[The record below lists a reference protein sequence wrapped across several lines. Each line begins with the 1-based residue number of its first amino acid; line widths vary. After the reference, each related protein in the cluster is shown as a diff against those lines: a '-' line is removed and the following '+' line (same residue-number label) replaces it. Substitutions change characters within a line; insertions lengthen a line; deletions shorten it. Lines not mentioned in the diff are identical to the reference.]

1 MANASTDLDNAEA
14 QCQLNNNNTRLAGS
28 SGHWET
34 EVTSSK
40 LFECSR
46 IKALAEE
53 RDAVQKKTFTKW
65 VNSHLARVSCRI
77 ADLYNDLR
85 DGYMLTRLLEVL
97 SGEMLP
103 RPTRGRMRI
112 HCLENVDKALQFL
125 KEQRVHLENV
135 GSHDIVDGNHRL
147 TLGLIWTI
155 ILRFQIQVIKIE
167 CDDNRETRSAKD
179 ALLLWC
185 QMKTAGYSEV
195 HIQNFTTCWRDGLA
209 FNALI
214 HRHRPDLIEF
224 HKLIRSNA
232 TYNLQQAFNIAE
244 QNLGLTKLL
253 DPEDVNTENPDE
265 KSIITYVVSYYHY
278 FSKMKALRVEGK
290 RVGKV
295 LDNAIEGQKMIDRY
309 EALASELL
317 EWIEKTIGIISNQK
331 FANSLTG
338 VQQQLQAFTTYC
350 TIEKPIK
357 FQEKGNLE
365 VLLFTIQSKLRAN
378 NQKPYVPHEGK
389 LISDINKAWE
399 RLEKAEH
406 ERGVAL
412 RQELIRQ
419 EKLELLAQRF
429 DHKTTMRQA
438 WLNENQRL
446 VSQDNFG
453 YDLPAVEAAM
463 KKHEAIEA
471 DISSYEERIGVV
483 VELAGE
489 METEGYYDI
498 RRISARKENILGQWS
513 LLKELVV
520 GRKARLEKNLAL
532 QKNFQDMVYMI
543 DWMEDMQVQLL
554 SKDFGKHL
562 LEVDDLLQKH
572 SLQEADIIV
581 QAERVQTLNTA
592 ALKFTTIEGYQPCD
606 PQVICNRVNH
616 VSTCLEELKQLAAKR
631 RSELE
636 ESQHLWA
643 FFQEVEESEAW
654 IREKSSILATQT
666 CGKDL
671 SSVLRLL
678 QKHKTLAGELLA
690 RRSLLQ
696 QTMKKGKQIL
706 MEKSFGTRDI
716 QERIMEV
723 KGEWKR
729 LEDQAAQRLGHL
741 QEALNF
747 FQFSTETDDLLA
759 WLQDAYRLVS
769 SEDFGHDEYSTQS
782 LLKKH
787 RGVREAVDKHRLH
800 VVTLRKHMVALPLHY
815 RELNEV
821 QSRMGEAEQLY
832 AEVAEVAVLRQQWLH
847 DALAVYLMFSEVNA
861 CEVWID
867 EKEQWLNKME
877 VPERLEDVEVIAHRF
892 ESLDQEMNS
901 LMGRILD
908 VNQIVQQLLDSGHP
922 SSTEVRGC
930 QDHLNSRWNRIVEM
944 VEQKKDHLDSVLRL
958 QNYLLECAEIKSQ
971 IQEKRKAIDTT
982 QYVGSDLGGVLAL
995 QRRLS
1000 TMEGALAVLEPK
1012 LLHLQQE
1019 AEELAISHPAKAME
1033 VLEPFEGISV
1043 EWEELKRTL
1052 QGCEDSLI
1060 VAGRLQQFIQDL
1072 DCFLTWLVQ
1081 TQTAA
1086 ASDELPNALEEA
1098 ERLINCHAALKEE
1111 IGRYEEDYER
1121 LQAVNE
1127 LLEAE
1132 EAPLPYAALQ
1142 QWLQKLD
1149 VGWNKLLEMWE
1160 SRREVLVQAH
1170 IFHLFLRDVKQ
1181 AEAFL
1186 NNQESALAHIELP
1199 TTVETVEAAIK
1210 KHKDF
1215 TTTMELNLHRIKAV
1229 IEAGESLIS
1238 QSNIYSDRIKERV
1251 DTLANRGN
1259 QNRELAQQ
1267 WLERLNGQW
1276 GLQRLLQDCHELGD
1290 WVAEKMLMAR
1300 DTSRDETQKLHK
1312 KWLKHQAFMA
1322 ELAQN
1327 KEWLEKIEREGQQL
1341 IQEKPELSPV
1351 VRRKLGEIREC
1362 WQDLESTT
1370 QAKARQLFEANRADL
1385 LVQSYTSLDHR
1396 LHQLE
1401 GQLCYVDQGQ
1411 DLTSVNKQLKKLQTM
1426 ECQMEE
1432 WYKEVGELQVAA
1444 ASIPQQGQV
1453 MDTVSERQA
1462 AVETRIVRLIEPL
1475 KERRRI
1481 LLASKEV
1488 HQVGRDLEDE
1498 ILWVQERLPAA
1509 TSQEHGS
1516 SLQAVQQLMKKNQ
1529 TLQRELQGHRARVED
1544 VLERA
1549 NVIASIRSP
1558 EADCVR
1564 AGLEQL
1570 SRLWGLL
1577 WAETERRQ
1585 LVLDAMYQAQ
1595 QYYFDTAEVEA
1606 WLSEQE
1612 LHMMNEEKGKDEP
1625 STLQLLK
1632 KHLALEQTIED
1643 YAETI
1648 GLLSQQCRQLLEMG
1662 HPDSEQIS
1670 KRQSQM
1676 DRLYVSLK
1684 DLVEERKSRLE
1695 QQYWLYQL
1703 NHEVDELEQ
1712 WIAERE
1718 VVASSPELGQ
1728 DFEHVTILQ
1737 EKFTEFASET
1747 GSLGQERVTAVN
1759 QMVDELI
1766 DYGHAEAATIAEW
1779 KDGVNEAWA
1788 DLLELMETRAQ
1799 MLAASHQLHKFFA
1812 DCREVLAQIDDKQR
1826 RLPEVRARQGGT
1838 ANTSTLQ
1845 RLMHSF
1851 EHDIQLLVTQVRQLQ
1866 ESAGQLRT
1874 IYAGQKAEAI
1884 AGREQEVMYCWKELL
1899 TSCEE
1904 CRVQITT
1911 ATDKLRFFGVVRDQ
1925 IMWMDSIISQIGTG
1939 DNPSIPPSDIMGS
1952 GLSGPFR
1959 DVSSVEVLMNYHQ
1972 SLKSEVE
1979 ARSKSVL
1986 QCVEMGK
1993 TLLAARNPAAEEIK
2007 EKLDTVVAKQYELSE
2022 KWDKHWE
2029 VLQHMLEVHQFAQEA
2044 VVAEA
2049 WLTAQ
2054 EPFINSKE
2062 LGASVDEVEQLIRRH
2077 EAFRKAAATW
2087 EERFSSLRR
2096 LTTVEKMKAEQS
2108 KLPPTPLLGRKVF
2121 LDPQETSPA
2130 RSQGSPLMRRIIYEQ
2145 AEPRAERPPQEPSPS
2160 YVARRLGSTVANYTP
2175 IMNGSSSYR
2184 SSLEAR
2190 TIPEM
2195 GGVVGGV
2202 VGVAASLGT
2211 AAMEARGVATNL
2223 GTTAAMEVR
2232 GVAAGLGTASSEAS
2246 GLAAG
2251 LVTPAVEAKG
2261 IAASLVTGAAAAVEV
2276 KASQYL
2282 RQPKI
2287 KHMDDM
2293 VTPMLVACRLEK
2305 AREKEVRERE
2315 QRERERDI
2323 VLMEPAPVMPV
2334 MAEVVLQE
2342 MGREGMGRERLN
2354 SEPSSRDH
2362 RAGSSRSEP
2371 QQRDRDRD
2379 SRDSRDSHREA
2390 RLERQHSSEALMIQA
2405 RRDELPQE
2413 VWRERAERKE
2423 RKLERQTS
2431 SEQEGHGHEGRRK
2444 DRHRTERQESSEHDT
2459 AKEQSDRRS
2468 TEKRSGGQT
2477 LFDIV
2482 EQLKEREAATAR
2494 GEVPK
2499 VPNGVPEK
2507 SSGRPDRPRARD
2519 RPKPRRRPRPKDPS
2533 AGEATTTRRSRS
2545 APEPGMAQS
2554 VSPSVP
2560 QPPSH
2565 TAHHEGFLFRKLD
2578 IETMRKSS
2586 NSRSWVNL
2594 YCVLNKGEI
2603 GFYKDAKNTTTPYN
2617 NEPMLNLG
2625 HCHCD
2630 VTLGYK
2636 KKKNVFT
2643 LKTKDGSEFLFHAK
2657 DESQDDLK
2665 AWTTNINKS
2674 IAEHEEIA
2682 KWGQTQPTTSSTDEG
2697 TRRDGSKADNKSER
2711 GEKSDRGERPERAER
2726 SERSDKGETKSDTKR
2741 SEKSSKKK

>member
-1 MANASTDLDNAEA
+1 MAKASTDLDNAEA
-14 QCQLNNNNTRLAGS
+14 QRQLNNNNRPVST
-28 SGHWET
+28 GHWET
-34 EVTSSK
+34 ETTSAK

-46 IKALAEE
+46 IKALADE

-147 TLGLIWTI
+147 TLGLMWTI

-167 CDDNRETRSAKD
+167 TEDNRETRSAKD

-185 QMKTAGYSEV
+185 QMKTAGYPEV
-195 HIQNFTTCWRDGLA
+195 NIHNFTGCWRDGLA

-224 HKLIRSNA
+224 HKLARSNA
-232 TYNLQQAFNIAE
+232 THNLQQAFNVAE

-265 KSIITYVVSYYHY
+265 KSIITYVVSFYHY
-278 FSKMKALRVEGK
+278 FSKMKALIVEGK
-290 RVGKV
+290 RIGKV
-295 LDNAIEGQKMIDRY
+295 LDNAIEAEQIIDRY
-309 EALASELL
+309 EELASELL
-317 EWIEKTIGIISNQK
+317 EWIEKTISVISNQK

-378 NQKPYVPHEGK
+378 NQKLYVPHEGK

-412 RQELIRQ
+412 RTELIRQ

-471 DISSYEERIGVV
+471 DISSYEDRIGVV
-483 VELAGE
+483 VELASE
-489 METEGYYDI
+489 MEAESYYDI
-498 RRISARKENILGQWS
+498 RRISARKENILGQWK
-513 LLKELVV
+513 LLKELVI
-520 GRKARLEKNLAL
+520 GRKVRLEKNLAL
-532 QKNFQDMVYMI
+532 QKTFQEMVYMI
-543 DWMEDMQVQLL
+543 DWMEEMQIQLL

-572 SLQEADIIV
+572 SLQETDISV

-592 ALKFTTIEGYQPCD
+592 ALKFTAIEGYQPCD

-616 VSTCLEELKQLAAKR
+616 VSTCLEELNQLAAKR
-631 RSELE
+631 RAELE
-636 ESQHLWA
+636 ESRQLWA
-643 FFQEVEESEAW
+643 FYEELEESEAW
-654 IREKSSILATQT
+654 IREKTSILSTQT

-678 QKHKTLAGELLA
+678 QNHKSLTVELLS

-706 MEKSFGTRDI
+706 TEKSFGTGGI
-716 QERIMEV
+716 QERVMEA
-723 KGEWKR
+723 KAEWKR
-729 LEDQAAQRLGHL
+729 LEDHAAQRLGHL
-741 QEALNF
+741 QEALDF
-747 FQFSTETDDLLA
+747 FQFTAESDDLLF
-759 WLQDAYRLVS
+759 WLQDIYRLVS
-769 SEDFGHDEYSTQS
+769 SEDFGHDEYSTRS

-787 RGVREAVDKHRLH
+787 RCVRESLDKHR
-800 VVTLRKHMVALPLHY
+800 VNAVALRKHAVGLSPQY
-815 RELNEV
+815 RQLDEV
-821 QSRMGEAEQLY
+821 QARMGEVEQLY

-847 DALAVYLMFSEVNA
+847 DALAVYHMFSEVNA

-877 VPERLEDVEVIAHRF
+877 VPERLEDVEVVAHRF

-908 VNQIVQQLLDSGHP
+908 VNQIVQQLLDNGHP

-930 QDHLNSRWNRIVEM
+930 QDHLNSRWNRIVEL
-944 VEQKKDHLDSVLRL
+944 VEHKKDHLDSVLRI
-958 QNYLLECAEIKSQ
+958 QNYLLESAEIKSQ
-971 IQEKRKAIDTT
+971 IQDKRKAIDAT
-982 QYVGSDLGGVLAL
+982 QYVGSDLGSVLAL

-1000 TMEGALAVLEPK
+1000 TMEGALSVLEPK
-1012 LLHLQQE
+1012 LLLLQQE
-1019 AEELAISHPAKAME
+1019 AEELAIAHPDKAVE
-1033 VLEPFEGISV
+1033 VLVPFEGISL

-1052 QGCEDSLI
+1052 QGCEDSLT

-1072 DCFLTWLVQ
+1072 DSFLTWLVQ

-1086 ASDELPNALEEA
+1086 AADELPNTLEEA

-1170 IFHLFLRDVKQ
+1170 IFHLFMRDVKQ

-1186 NNQESALAHIELP
+1186 NNQESALAHVELP

-1238 QSNIYSDRIKERV
+1238 QSNIYSERIKERV
-1251 DTLANRGN
+1251 EALANRGN
-1259 QNRELAQQ
+1259 QNRELAQE
-1267 WLERLNGQW
+1267 WLSKLNGQW
-1276 GLQRLLQDCHELGD
+1276 ELQSFLQDCHELGD

-1327 KEWLEKIEREGQQL
+1327 KEWLDKIEKEGQQL
-1341 IQEKPELSPV
+1341 IEEKPELREV
-1351 VRRKLGEIREC
+1351 VVQKLGEIREC

-1385 LVQSYTSLDHR
+1385 LVQSYSSLDHR
-1396 LHQLE
+1396 LGQLE
-1401 GQLCYVDQGQ
+1401 NQLSYEDYGQ
-1411 DLTSVNKQLKKLQTM
+1411 DLTTVNKHLKKLQTM
-1426 ECQMEE
+1426 ESQMEE
-1432 WYKEVGELQVAA
+1432 WYQEVGELQQEA
-1444 ASIPQQGQV
+1444 ASLPPQGQRMEHV
-1453 MDTVSERQA
+1453 GERQA
-1462 AVETRIVRLIEPL
+1462 VVESRIVRLIEPL

-1498 ILWVQERLPAA
+1498 ILWVQERLPLA
-1509 TSQEHGS
+1509 TSHEHGT
-1516 SLQAVQQLMKKNQ
+1516 SLQEVQQLMKKNQ
-1529 TLQRELQGHRARVED
+1529 TLQRELQGHRARMED

-1549 NVIASIRSP
+1549 SLIASIRSP
-1558 EADCVR
+1558 EAECVR
-1564 AGLEQL
+1564 DGLEQL
-1570 SRLWGLL
+1570 AGLWEAL
-1577 WAETERRQ
+1577 WLETEHRQ
-1585 LVLDAMYQAQ
+1585 LALDAMYQAQ
-1595 QYYFDTAEVEA
+1595 QYYFDVSEVEA

-1632 KHLALEQTIED
+1632 KHLVLEQSIED

-1648 GLLSQQCRQLLEMG
+1648 GLLSQQCRQLLELG
-1662 HPDSEQIS
+1662 HPDSDQIS
-1670 KRQSQM
+1670 KRQSQI

-1684 DLVEERKSRLE
+1684 DLLEERKSRLE

-1703 NHEVDELEQ
+1703 SREVDELEQ

-1747 GSLGQERVTAVN
+1747 GSMGQERVTAIN

-1766 DYGHAEAATIAEW
+1766 DYGHGDAATIAEW

-1788 DLLELMETRAQ
+1788 DLLELMETRGQ
-1799 MLAASHQLHKFFA
+1799 LLAASHQLHKFFS
-1812 DCREVLAQIDDKQR
+1812 DCREVLGQIDDKQR
-1826 RLPEVRARQGGT
+1826 RLPEVRAQQGDT

-1845 RLMHSF
+1845 RLMHTF
-1851 EHDIQLLVTQVRQLQ
+1851 EHDIQLLVNQVRQLQ
-1866 ESAGQLRT
+1866 ESSAQLRT
-1874 IYAGQKAEAI
+1874 VYAGEKAEAI
-1884 AGREQEVMYCWKELL
+1884 ARREHEVMHAWKELL
-1899 TSCEE
+1899 VSCEE

-1911 ATDKLRFFGVVRDQ
+1911 ATDKLRFFSMVRDQ
-1925 IMWMDSIISQIGTG
+1925 LTWMESIISQIGTAEK
-1939 DNPSIPPSDIMGS
+1939 P
-1952 GLSGPFR
+1952 R

-1979 ARSKSVL
+1979 ARNKSVM
-1986 QCVEMGK
+1986 QCIEMGK
-1993 TLLAARNPAAEEIK
+1993 TLLAARNPASEEIND
-2007 EKLDTVVAKQYELSE
+2007 KLERVLLKQRELSE
-2022 KWDKHWE
+2022 KWDRHWE
-2029 VLQHMLEVHQFAQEA
+2029 FLQQMLEVHQFAQEA

-2049 WLTAQ
+2049 WMTAQ
-2054 EPFINSKE
+2054 EPLISSSE
-2062 LGASVDEVEQLIRRH
+2062 LGSSVDEVEQLIRRH

-2096 LTTVEKMKAEQS
+2096 LTTVEKIKAEQS

-2121 LDPQETSPA
+2121 LEPQEVSPA
-2130 RSQGSPLMRRIIYEQ
+2130 RSATSARLRHTIYEQ
-2145 AEPRAERPPQEPSPS
+2145 QAVEARSERPQPSPS
-2160 YVARRLGSTVANYTP
+2160 SVARRLGSTVANYTP
-2175 IMNGSSSYR
+2175 VLNGSAYTR
-2184 SSLEAR
+2184 SIEAR
-2190 TIPEM
+2190 TS
-2195 GGVVGGV
+2195 GLV
-2202 VGVAASLGT
+2202 
-2211 AAMEARGVATNL
+2211 
-2223 GTTAAMEVR
+2223 
-2232 GVAAGLGTASSEAS
+2232 GVAAGLGM
-2246 GLAAG
+2246 
-2251 LVTPAVEAKG
+2251 TPAPV
-2261 IAASLVTGAAAAVEV
+2261 AASLPVTLVTAPAEAAAEPEV
-2276 KASQYL
+2276 KFAGL
-2282 RQPKI
+2282 RPEQRSERILRKLAAQKPQDSI
-2287 KHMDDM
+2287 EHFSELIR
-2293 VTPMLVACRLEK
+2293 PMLD
-2305 AREKEVRERE
+2305 RER
-2315 QRERERDI
+2315 QRQDREHDSHERPCGE
-2323 VLMEPAPVMPV
+2323 VGV
-2334 MAEVVLQE
+2334 MAEVVLQDPPL
-2342 MGREGMGRERLN
+2342 GRERLN
-2354 SEPSSRDH
+2354 SEARSGELRIS
-2362 RAGSSRSEP
+2362 AGGGGGGSGGSSRSELQAELHQP
-2371 QQRDRDRD
+2371 P
-2379 SRDSRDSHREA
+2379 HHHGHH
-2390 RLERQHSSEALMIQA
+2390 RLERQLSNEQLVQA

-2413 VWRERAERKE
+2413 LWRERAERE
-2423 RKLERQTS
+2423 RRLERQTS
-2431 SEQEGHGHEGRRK
+2431 SEQEGGLGGDLYR
-2444 DRHRTERQESSEHDT
+2444 
-2459 AKEQSDRRS
+2459 
-2468 TEKRSGGQT
+2468 EKRST
-2477 LFDIV
+2477 LADIV
-2482 EQLKEREAATAR
+2482 EQLQEREAAAAR
-2494 GEVPK
+2494 GEAPLL
-2499 VPNGVPEK
+2499 PNGVPEK
-2507 SSGRPDRPRARD
+2507 AARPERPRARD
-2519 RPKPRRRPRPKDPS
+2519 RPKPRRRPRPKEPS
-2533 AGEATTTRRSRS
+2533 GGEPRRSRS
-2545 APEPGMAQS
+2545 APAQS
-2554 VSPSVP
+2554 SPPVP
-2560 QPPSH
+2560 QTPSH
-2565 TAHHEGFLFRKLD
+2565 TAQYEGFLFRKLD
-2578 IETMRKSS
+2578 IESQKKAA
-2586 NSRSWVNL
+2586 NRSWANL
-2594 YCVLNKGEI
+2594 YCVLSKGEI
-2603 GFYKDAKNTTTPYN
+2603 GFYKDAKNTATPYN
-2617 NEPMLNLG
+2617 NEPLLSLSG
-2625 HCHCD
+2625 CTCD
-2630 VTLGYK
+2630 VTNGYK

-2643 LKTKDGSEFLFHAK
+2643 LKTKDGSEFLFHAR
-2657 DESQDDLK
+2657 DEDDLK
-2665 AWTTNINKS
+2665 GWVSSITQSIN
-2674 IAEHEEIA
+2674 EYDEIA
-2682 KWGQTQPTTSSTDEG
+2682 NWGKPQPTTSSTDEG
-2697 TRRDGSKADNKSER
+2697 TRRDARKSEAEKSER
-2711 GEKSDRGERPERAER
+2711 GGEKSDRGDRV
-2726 SERSDKGETKSDTKR
+2726 SERSDKGEKPEKR
-2741 SEKSSKKK
+2741 TGKKK

>member
-1 MANASTDLDNAEA
+1 GAMANASTDLDNAEA
-14 QCQLNNNNTRLAGS
+14 QRQLNNNNTRLAGT

-77 ADLYNDLR
+77 ADLYSDLR

-112 HCLENVDKALQFL
+112 HCLENVYKALQFL

-185 QMKTAGYSEV
+185 QMKTPKLNVNLCE
-195 HIQNFTTCWRDGLA
+195 HCFTTNFTTCWRDGLA

-232 TYNLQQAFNIAE
+232 THNLQQAFNIAE

-295 LDNAIEGQKMIDRY
+295 LDNAIEGQMMIDRY

-532 QKNFQDMVYMI
+532 QKTFQDMVYMI

-572 SLQEADIIV
+572 SLQEADITA
-581 QAERVQTLNTA
+581 QADRVQTLNSA

-654 IREKSSILATQT
+654 IREKSSILVTQT

-690 RRSLLQ
+690 HRSLLQ

-706 MEKSFGTRDI
+706 MEKSFGTGGI

-787 RGVREAVDKHRLH
+787 RGVCEAVDKHRMH
-800 VVTLRKHMVALPLHY
+800 VVSLRKHMVALPLHY
-815 RELNEV
+815 RELDEV

-832 AEVAEVAVLRQQWLH
+832 TEVAEVAVLRQQWLH

-944 VEQKKDHLDSVLRL
+944 VEKKKDNLDSVLRL
-958 QNYLLECAEIKSQ
+958 QNYLLECTEIKSQ
-971 IQEKRKAIDTT
+971 IQEKRKAIDAT

-1000 TMEGALAVLEPK
+1000 AMEGALAVLEPK

-1033 VLEPFEGISV
+1033 VLEHFEGISV

-1052 QGCEDSLI
+1052 QGCEDSLM

-1072 DCFLTWLVQ
+1072 DSFLTWLVQ

-1098 ERLINCHAALKEE
+1098 ERLINRHAALKEE

-1186 NNQESALAHIELP
+1186 NNQESALAHVELP
-1199 TTVETVEAAIK
+1199 ATVETVEAAIK

-1238 QSNIYSDRIKERV
+1238 QSNIYSNRIKERV

-1370 QAKARQLFEANRADL
+1370 QAKAHQLFEANRADL

-1396 LHQLE
+1396 LNQLE

-1453 MDTVSERQA
+1453 MDTVGERQA

-1570 SRLWGLL
+1570 SGLWGLL

-1632 KHLALEQTIED
+1632 KHLVLEQTIED

-1648 GLLSQQCRQLLEMG
+1648 GLLSQ
-1662 HPDSEQIS
+1662 HEQIS
-1670 KRQSQM
+1670 KCQSQM

-1799 MLAASHQLHKFFA
+1799 MLAASHQLHKFFT
-1812 DCREVLAQIDDKQR
+1812 DCREILAQIDDKQR

-1884 AGREQEVMYCWKELL
+1884 AGREQEVMHCWKELL

-1939 DNPSIPPSDIMGS
+1939 DNP
-1952 GLSGPFR
+1952 R

-1986 QCVEMGK
+1986 QCIEMGK

-2007 EKLDTVVAKQYELSE
+2007 EKLDKVVAKQYELSE

-2096 LTTVEKMKAEQS
+2096 LTTVRKREGGEREGAEREGERYCVNGASAGDAGDGRGGAPGDGEGGDGQGEAEQRAQQQR
-2108 KLPPTPLLGRKVF
+2108 PPG
-2121 LDPQETSPA
+2121 
-2130 RSQGSPLMRRIIYEQ
+2130 GEQ
-2145 AEPRAERPPQEPSPS
+2145 PVGAPAERQGQ
-2160 YVARRLGSTVANYTP
+2160 RHLW
-2175 IMNGSSSYR
+2175 
-2184 SSLEAR
+2184 
-2190 TIPEM
+2190 
-2195 GGVVGGV
+2195 
-2202 VGVAASLGT
+2202 
-2211 AAMEARGVATNL
+2211 
-2223 GTTAAMEVR
+2223 
-2232 GVAAGLGTASSEAS
+2232 
-2246 GLAAG
+2246 
-2251 LVTPAVEAKG
+2251 LVFA
-2261 IAASLVTGAAAAVEV
+2261 
-2276 KASQYL
+2276 
-2282 RQPKI
+2282 
-2287 KHMDDM
+2287 
-2293 VTPMLVACRLEK
+2293 
-2305 AREKEVRERE
+2305 
-2315 QRERERDI
+2315 
-2323 VLMEPAPVMPV
+2323 
-2334 MAEVVLQE
+2334 
-2342 MGREGMGRERLN
+2342 
-2354 SEPSSRDH
+2354 
-2362 RAGSSRSEP
+2362 
-2371 QQRDRDRD
+2371 
-2379 SRDSRDSHREA
+2379 
-2390 RLERQHSSEALMIQA
+2390 
-2405 RRDELPQE
+2405 
-2413 VWRERAERKE
+2413 ERAP
-2423 RKLERQTS
+2423 
-2431 SEQEGHGHEGRRK
+2431 
-2444 DRHRTERQESSEHDT
+2444 
-2459 AKEQSDRRS
+2459 
-2468 TEKRSGGQT
+2468 
-2477 LFDIV
+2477 F
-2482 EQLKEREAATAR
+2482 
-2494 GEVPK
+2494 
-2499 VPNGVPEK
+2499 
-2507 SSGRPDRPRARD
+2507 
-2519 RPKPRRRPRPKDPS
+2519 
-2533 AGEATTTRRSRS
+2533 
-2545 APEPGMAQS
+2545 
-2554 VSPSVP
+2554 SP
-2560 QPPSH
+2560 H
-2565 TAHHEGFLFRKLD
+2565 Y
-2578 IETMRKSS
+2578 
-2586 NSRSWVNL
+2586 SRSWVNL

-2657 DESQDDLK
+2657 DE

-2682 KWGQTQPTTSSTDEG
+2682 KWGQPQPTTSSTDEG

>member
-1 MANASTDLDNAEA
+1 GAMANASTDLDNAEA
-14 QCQLNNNNTRLAGS
+14 QRQLNNNNTRPTSS

-167 CDDNRETRSAKD
+167 CEDNRETRSAKD

-195 HIQNFTTCWRDGLA
+195 NIQNFTTCWRDGLA

-232 TYNLQQAFNIAE
+232 THNLQQAFNVAE

-309 EALASELL
+309 EALATELL

-453 YDLPAVEAAM
+453 YDLPAVEAAK
-463 KKHEAIEA
+463 KKHDAIEA

-489 METEGYYDI
+489 MEAEGYYDI

-532 QKNFQDMVYMI
+532 QKTFQDMVYMI

-572 SLQEADIIV
+572 SLQEADIAV
-581 QAERVQTLNTA
+581 QADRVQTLNTA
-592 ALKFTTIEGYQPCD
+592 ALKFTTIDGYQPCD

-631 RSELE
+631 RTELE

-643 FFQEVEESEAW
+643 FFQELEESEAW
-654 IREKSSILATQT
+654 IREKSSILASQT

-690 RRSLLQ
+690 HRSLLQ

-706 MEKSFGTRDI
+706 TEKSFGTGGI

-723 KGEWKR
+723 KAEWKR

-815 RELNEV
+815 RELEEV
-821 QSRMGEAEQLY
+821 QTRMGEAEQLY

-847 DALAVYLMFSEVNA
+847 DALAVYRMFSEVNA

-867 EKEQWLNKME
+867 EKEQWLDKME
-877 VPERLEDVEVIAHRF
+877 VPERLEDVEVVAHRC
-892 ESLDQEMNS
+892 SLDQEMNS

-944 VEQKKDHLDSVLRL
+944 VEQKKHHLDSVLRL

-971 IQEKRKAIDTT
+971 IQDKRKAIDAT

-995 QRRLS
+995 QRRLT

-1019 AEELAISHPAKAME
+1019 AEDLAVAHPARAVE
-1033 VLEPFEGISV
+1033 ILVPFEGISV

-1052 QGCEDSLI
+1052 QGCEDSLM

-1072 DCFLTWLVQ
+1072 DSFLTWLVQ

-1098 ERLINCHAALKEE
+1098 ERLINRHAALKEE

-1186 NNQESALAHIELP
+1186 NNQESALAHVELP

-1238 QSNIYSDRIKERV
+1238 QSNIYSDRIKER
-1251 DTLANRGN
+1251 N

-1267 WLERLNGQW
+1267 WLEKLNGQW
-1276 GLQRLLQDCHELGD
+1276 GLQRLLQDY

-1370 QAKARQLFEANRADL
+1370 QAKARQLFEANRADQ

-1401 GQLCYVDQGQ
+1401 GQLGYVDQGQ
-1411 DLTSVNKQLKKLQTM
+1411 DLTTVNKQLKKLQTM
-1426 ECQMEE
+1426 ESQMEE
-1432 WYKEVGELQVAA
+1432 WYKEVGDLQVVA
-1444 ASIPQQGQV
+1444 ASISQQGQV

-1462 AVETRIVRLIEPL
+1462 EVETRIVRLIEPL

-1544 VLERA
+1544 VLDRA

-1558 EADCVR
+1558 EADCAR

-1570 SRLWGLL
+1570 NGLWGLL

-1595 QYYFDTAEVEA
+1595 QYYFDTSEVEA

-1632 KHLALEQTIED
+1632 KHLVLEQTIED

-1703 NHEVDELEQ
+1703 NREVDELEQ

-1766 DYGHAEAATIAEW
+1766 DYGHADAATIAEW

-1812 DCREVLAQIDDKQR
+1812 DCREVLAQIDDKKR
-1826 RLPEVRARQGGT
+1826 RLPEVQACQGGS

-1874 IYAGQKAEAI
+1874 VYAGQKAEAI
-1884 AGREQEVMYCWKELL
+1884 ASREQDVMHCWKELL

-1925 IMWMDSIISQIGTG
+1925 IMWMDSIICQIGTG
-1939 DNPSIPPSDIMGS
+1939 ENP
-1952 GLSGPFR
+1952 R

-1979 ARSKSVL
+1979 ARCKSTL
-1986 QCVEMGK
+1986 QCIEMGK
-1993 TLLAARNPAAEEIK
+1993 TLLAARNPAIK
-2007 EKLDTVVAKQYELSE
+2007 EKLDKVVAKQYELSE
-2022 KWDKHWE
+2022 KWDRHWE
-2029 VLQHMLEVHQFAQEA
+2029 LLQHMLEVHQFAQEA

-2054 EPFINSKE
+2054 EPFINSSE

-2096 LTTVEKMKAEQS
+2096 LTTV
-2108 KLPPTPLLGRKVF
+2108 R
-2121 LDPQETSPA
+2121 
-2130 RSQGSPLMRRIIYEQ
+2130 RS
-2145 AEPRAERPPQEPSPS
+2145 
-2160 YVARRLGSTVANYTP
+2160 
-2175 IMNGSSSYR
+2175 
-2184 SSLEAR
+2184 
-2190 TIPEM
+2190 
-2195 GGVVGGV
+2195 
-2202 VGVAASLGT
+2202 
-2211 AAMEARGVATNL
+2211 
-2223 GTTAAMEVR
+2223 
-2232 GVAAGLGTASSEAS
+2232 
-2246 GLAAG
+2246 
-2251 LVTPAVEAKG
+2251 
-2261 IAASLVTGAAAAVEV
+2261 
-2276 KASQYL
+2276 
-2282 RQPKI
+2282 
-2287 KHMDDM
+2287 
-2293 VTPMLVACRLEK
+2293 
-2305 AREKEVRERE
+2305 
-2315 QRERERDI
+2315 
-2323 VLMEPAPVMPV
+2323 
-2334 MAEVVLQE
+2334 
-2342 MGREGMGRERLN
+2342 
-2354 SEPSSRDH
+2354 
-2362 RAGSSRSEP
+2362 
-2371 QQRDRDRD
+2371 
-2379 SRDSRDSHREA
+2379 
-2390 RLERQHSSEALMIQA
+2390 
-2405 RRDELPQE
+2405 LPQE

-2431 SEQEGHGHEGRRK
+2431 SEQEGHVHEGRRRE
-2444 DRHRTERQESSEHDT
+2444 RHRMERQESSEHDT
-2459 AKEQSDRRS
+2459 F
-2468 TEKRSGGQT
+2468 
-2477 LFDIV
+2477 L
-2482 EQLKEREAATAR
+2482 L
-2494 GEVPK
+2494 
-2499 VPNGVPEK
+2499 N
-2507 SSGRPDRPRARD
+2507 
-2519 RPKPRRRPRPKDPS
+2519 
-2533 AGEATTTRRSRS
+2533 
-2545 APEPGMAQS
+2545 APHF
-2554 VSPSVP
+2554 
-2560 QPPSH
+2560 PPTH
-2565 TAHHEGFLFRKLD
+2565 
-2578 IETMRKSS
+2578 
-2586 NSRSWVNL
+2586 SRSWVNL

-2603 GFYKDAKNTTTPYN
+2603 GFYKDAKNTNTPYN

-2643 LKTKDGSEFLFHAK
+2643 LKL
-2657 DESQDDLK
+2657 SQDDLK
-2665 AWTTNINKS
+2665 AWTTTINRS

-2682 KWGQTQPTTSSTDEG
+2682 KWGQPQPTTSSTDEG
-2697 TRRDGSKADNKSER
+2697 TRREGSKAENKSER
-2711 GEKSDRGERPERAER
+2711 GEKSDRGERVERAER
-2726 SERSDKGETKSDTKR
+2726 SERSDKGEKSDPKR
-2741 SEKSSKKK
+2741 SEKSSKKKLG

>member
-1 MANASTDLDNAEA
+1 MANASPDLDNAEA
-14 QCQLNNNNTRLAGS
+14 QRQLNNNNRPIS
-28 SGHWET
+28 SGLWET
-34 EVTSSK
+34 ECTSAK

-65 VNSHLARVSCRI
+65 VNSHLSRVSCRI

-97 SGEMLP
+97 SGELLP

-147 TLGLIWTI
+147 TLGLMWTI

-167 CDDNRETRSAKD
+167 TEDNRETRSAKD

-185 QMKTAGYSEV
+185 QMKTAGYPEV
-195 HIQNFTTCWRDGLA
+195 NIQNFTTCWRDGLA

-224 HKLIRSNA
+224 HKLTRSNA
-232 TYNLQQAFNIAE
+232 THNLQQAFNIAE

-278 FSKMKALRVEGK
+278 FSKMKALIVEGK

-295 LDNAIEGQKMIDRY
+295 LDSCIEAEKITDRY

-317 EWIEKTIGIISNQK
+317 DWIEKTIAVISNQK

-378 NQKPYVPHEGK
+378 NQKPFVPHDGK

-412 RQELIRQ
+412 RKELIRQ

-471 DISSYEERIGVV
+471 DIASYEERIGVV
-483 VELAGE
+483 VELAVE
-489 METEGYYDI
+489 MEVEGYYDI
-498 RRISARKENILGQWS
+498 RRILARKENILGQWS

-532 QKNFQDMVYMI
+532 QKTFQDMVYMI
-543 DWMEDMQVQLL
+543 DWMEDTQVQLL

-572 SLQEADIIV
+572 SLQEADITV
-581 QAERVQTLNTA
+581 QAERVETLNTA
-592 ALKFTTIEGYQPCD
+592 ALKFTTVEGYQPCD

-616 VSTCLEELKQLAAKR
+616 VSSCVEELKQLADKR
-631 RSELE
+631 RAELE
-636 ESQHLWA
+636 ESRQLWS
-643 FFQEVEESEAW
+643 FFQELEESEAW
-654 IREKSSILATQT
+654 IREKSSILGAQGY
-666 CGKDL
+666 GKDL

-690 RRSLLQ
+690 HRSLLQ
-696 QTMKKGKQIL
+696 NTMKRGKQIL
-706 MEKSFGTRDI
+706 SEKSFGTAGI

-787 RGVREAVDKHRLH
+787 RGVREAIDKHRLH
-800 VVTLRKHMVALPLHY
+800 VVTLRKHMVALPMQY
-815 RELNEV
+815 REQEEV
-821 QSRMGEAEQLY
+821 QVRMGEAEQLY
-832 AEVAEVAVLRQQWLH
+832 TEVAEVAVLRQQWLH
-847 DALAVYLMFSEVNA
+847 DALAVYRMFSEVNA
-861 CEVWID
+861 CELWID
-867 EKEQWLNKME
+867 EKEQWLDKME
-877 VPERLEDVEVIAHRF
+877 IPERLEDVEVVAHRF

-908 VNQIVQQLLDSGHP
+908 VNQIVQQLLDGGHP

-930 QDHLNSRWNRIVEM
+930 QDHLNSRWNRIVEL

-971 IQEKRKAIDTT
+971 IQDKRKAIDAT

-1000 TMEGALAVLEPK
+1000 TMEGALSVLEPK
-1012 LLHLQQE
+1012 LLHLQEE
-1019 AEELAISHPAKAME
+1019 AEHLATAQPGRAME
-1033 VLEPFEGISV
+1033 VLVPFDGISV

-1052 QGCEDSLI
+1052 QGCEDSLM
-1060 VAGRLQQFIQDL
+1060 VAGRLQSFIQDL
-1072 DCFLTWLVQ
+1072 DSFLTWLVQ

-1086 ASDELPNALEEA
+1086 ASDQLPNALEEA
-1098 ERLINCHAALKEE
+1098 EKLINKHAALKEE

-1127 LLEAE
+1127 LLESE
-1132 EAPLPYAALQ
+1132 EAPLPHAALQ

-1181 AEAFL
+1181 AESFL
-1186 NNQESALAHIELP
+1186 NNQESALAHVELP

-1238 QSNIYSDRIKERV
+1238 QSNIYSDRIRERV

-1267 WLERLNGQW
+1267 WLEKLNDQW
-1276 GLQRLLQDCHELGD
+1276 ELQRFLQDCHEVGD
-1290 WVAEKMLMAR
+1290 QPSQHFLLNHR
-1300 DTSRDETQKLHK
+1300 P
-1312 KWLKHQAFMA
+1312 
-1322 ELAQN
+1322 N
-1327 KEWLEKIEREGQQL
+1327 EGQQL

-1351 VRRKLGEIREC
+1351 VRKKLGEIREC
-1362 WQDLESTT
+1362 WSDLESTT
-1370 QAKARQLFEANRADL
+1370 QAKARQLFESNKADL
-1385 LVQSYTSLDHR
+1385 LVQSYASLDQR
-1396 LHQLE
+1396 LGQLE
-1401 GQLCYVDQGQ
+1401 GQLAYVDQGQ

-1426 ECQMEE
+1426 ESQMEV
-1432 WYKEVGELQVAA
+1432 WYKEVGDLQVQA
-1444 ASIPQQGQV
+1444 ASMPQQGQIKG
-1453 MDTVSERQA
+1453 TVVERQA
-1462 AVETRIVRLIEPL
+1462 AVETRMVRLIEPL

-1498 ILWVQERLPAA
+1498 ILWVQERLPMAA
-1509 TSQEHGS
+1509 SQEHGC

-1529 TLQRELQGHRARVED
+1529 TLQRELQGHRSRIED

-1549 NVIASIRSP
+1549 GVIASIRSP

-1564 AGLEQL
+1564 AGQDQL
-1570 SRLWGLL
+1570 AHLWALL

-1632 KHLALEQTIED
+1632 KHLVLEQTIED

-1662 HPDSEQIS
+1662 HPDCEQIS
-1670 KRQSQM
+1670 KRQSQI

-1703 NHEVDELEQ
+1703 NREVDELEQ
-1712 WIAERE
+1712 WIAQRE

-1728 DFEHVTILQ
+1728 DYEHVTVLQ
-1737 EKFTEFASET
+1737 EKFTEFASDT
-1747 GSLGQERVTAVN
+1747 GSVGQERVTAVN

-1779 KDGVNEAWA
+1779 KDAVNEAWA
-1788 DLLELMETRAQ
+1788 DLLELMETRGQ
-1799 MLAASHQLHKFFA
+1799 MLAASHQLHKFFS
-1812 DCREVLAQIDDKQR
+1812 DCREVLAQIEDKHR

-1845 RLMHSF
+1845 RLMHGF

-1866 ESAGQLRT
+1866 ESAAQLRT
-1874 IYAGQKAEAI
+1874 VYAGEKAETI
-1884 AGREQEVMYCWKELL
+1884 ACHEQEVMQSWKELL

-1911 ATDKLRFFGVVRDQ
+1911 ATDKLRFFGMVRDQ
-1925 IMWMDSIISQIGTG
+1925 IMWMDSIICQIGTG
-1939 DNPSIPPSDIMGS
+1939 EKP
-1952 GLSGPFR
+1952 R
-1959 DVSSVEVLMNYHQ
+1959 DVSSVEVLMNYHH

-1979 ARSKSVL
+1979 ARSRSVL
-1986 QCVEMGK
+1986 ECIEVGK
-1993 TLLAARNPAAEEIK
+1993 TLLAAGNPAAEEIK
-2007 EKLDTVVAKQYELSE
+2007 EKLDNVVAKQHELSE

-2029 VLQHMLEVHQFAQEA
+2029 ELQHSLEVHQFAQEA

-2054 EPFINSKE
+2054 EPLINSNE

-2096 LTTVEKMKAEQS
+2096 LTTVEKLKAEQGQ
-2108 KLPPTPLLGRKVF
+2108 LPPTPLLGRKVF
-2121 LDPQETSPA
+2121 LDPQDAS
-2130 RSQGSPLMRRIIYEQ
+2130 
-2145 AEPRAERPPQEPSPS
+2145 PSPS
-2160 YVARRLGSTVANYTP
+2160 PLTRLPLSPIMRQTIYERNEASSPPSPSPATPSPSPSSVARRLGSTVANYTP
-2175 IMNGSSSYR
+2175 VMNGSSYR
-2184 SSLEAR
+2184 HALEAR
-2190 TIPEM
+2190 HS
-2195 GGVVGGV
+2195 GV
-2202 VGVAASLGT
+2202 VGVAAGLGQPATSSIASVAT
-2211 AAMEARGVATNL
+2211 AALLVSANQARESANTARDHAVKAMSHVTQPVQAAREA
-2223 GTTAAMEVR
+2223 
-2232 GVAAGLGTASSEAS
+2232 
-2246 GLAAG
+2246 
-2251 LVTPAVEAKG
+2251 
-2261 IAASLVTGAAAAVEV
+2261 EV
-2276 KASQYL
+2276 KSSPYL

-2287 KHMDDM
+2287 KHIDDV
-2293 VTPMLVACRLEK
+2293 VTPLIVASRLEK
-2305 AREKEVRERE
+2305 ARE
-2315 QRERERDI
+2315 REREREMI
-2323 VLMEPAPVMPV
+2323 MGEIGTERGEVAV
-2334 MAEVVLQE
+2334 MAEVVLQDPI
-2342 MGREGMGRERLN
+2342 RERLH
-2354 SEPSSRDH
+2354 SEPSR
-2362 RAGSSRSEP
+2362 GSRSVGRTDPSAHAEP
-2371 QQRDRDRD
+2371 QAQTH
-2379 SRDSRDSHREA
+2379 HRI
-2390 RLERQHSSEALMIQA
+2390 ERQLSSEQLIQA

-2413 VWRERAERKE
+2413 VWREQAERRE
-2423 RKLERQTS
+2423 RRTLERQTS
-2431 SEQEGHGHEGRRK
+2431 SEQEGHGGHEGRRRER
-2444 DRHRTERQESSEHDT
+2444 DRHRLERQESSEHDT
-2459 AKEQSDRRS
+2459 GKEHSDRRS
-2468 TEKRSGGQT
+2468 AGGEKRST
-2477 LFDIV
+2477 LADIV
-2482 EQLKEREAATAR
+2482 EQLQEREAAQAR
-2494 GEVPK
+2494 GEVPRL
-2499 VPNGVPEK
+2499 PNGVPESK
-2507 SSGRPDRPRARD
+2507 SSRPDRPRARD
-2519 RPKPRRRPRPKDPS
+2519 RPKPRRRPRPKE
-2533 AGEATTTRRSRS
+2533 AGETTATTRRSRS
-2545 APEPGMAQS
+2545 APAQS
-2554 VSPSVP
+2554 CPAVP
-2560 QPPSH
+2560 QPPTH

-2578 IETMRKSS
+2578 IETLKKSA

-2594 YCVLNKGEI
+2594 YCVLNKGEL
-2603 GFYKDAKNTTTPYN
+2603 GFYKDAKNTATPYN
-2617 NEPMLNLG
+2617 NEPLLNLS
-2625 HCHCD
+2625 HCNCD
-2630 VTLGYK
+2630 VTNGYK

-2657 DESQDDLK
+2657 DEEDLK
-2665 AWTTNINKS
+2665 VWVTNITAS
-2674 IAEHEEIA
+2674 ITEHEEIA
-2682 KWGQTQPTTSSTDEG
+2682 KWGQPQPTTSSTDEG
-2697 TRRDGSKADNKSER
+2697 TRRDGSKADNRSER
-2711 GEKSDRGERPERAER
+2711 GGERSDRAERDREKERERGER
-2726 SERSDKGETKSDTKR
+2726 SERSDRGEKSDAKR
-2741 SEKSSKKK
+2741 SEKSAKKK

>member
-1 MANASTDLDNAEA
+1 FFTVSIFSNKFIFFFHLD
-14 QCQLNNNNTRLAGS
+14 
-28 SGHWET
+28 
-34 EVTSSK
+34 
-40 LFECSR
+40 
-46 IKALAEE
+46 E

-77 ADLYNDLR
+77 SDLYNDLR

-97 SGEMLP
+97 SGELLP

-167 CDDNRETRSAKD
+167 TEDNRETRSAKD

-185 QMKTAGYSEV
+185 QMKTAGYPEV
-195 HIQNFTTCWRDGLA
+195 NIQNFTTCWRDGLA

-224 HKLIRSNA
+224 HKLTRSNA
-232 TYNLQQAFNIAE
+232 THNLQQAFNIAE
-244 QNLGLTKLL
+244 QHLGLTKLL

-278 FSKMKALRVEGK
+278 FSKMKALIVEGK

-295 LDNAIEGQKMIDRY
+295 LDNCIEAEKIINRY
-309 EALASELL
+309 EALASDLL
-317 EWIEKTIGIISNQK
+317 DWIEKTIAVISNQK

-412 RQELIRQ
+412 RKELIRQ

-471 DISSYEERIGVV
+471 DIASYEERIGVV
-483 VELAGE
+483 VELAAE
-489 METEGYYDI
+489 MESEGYYDI

-513 LLKELVV
+513 LLKELVA
-520 GRKARLEKNLAL
+520 GRRTRLEKNLSL
-532 QKNFQDMVYMI
+532 QKTFQDMVYMI
-543 DWMEDMQVQLL
+543 DWMEDTQVQLL

-572 SLQEADIIV
+572 SLQEADIGI
-581 QAERVQTLNTA
+581 QAERVETLNTA

-616 VSTCLEELKQLAAKR
+616 VSSCLEELKQLAAKR

-636 ESQHLWA
+636 ESRQLWA
-643 FFQEVEESEAW
+643 FFQELEESAAW
-654 IREKSSILATQT
+654 IREKSSILGAQGY
-666 CGKDL
+666 GKDL

-690 RRSLLQ
+690 HRSLLQ
-696 QTMKKGKQIL
+696 NTMKRGKQIL
-706 MEKSFGTRDI
+706 SEKSFGTAGI
-716 QERIMEV
+716 QEHIMEV

-747 FQFSTETDDLLA
+747 FQFSTETDDLVA

-787 RGVREAVDKHRLH
+787 RGVSEAVDKHRLH
-800 VVTLRKHMVALPLHY
+800 VLALRKHMVALPLRY
-815 RELNEV
+815 RDQEV
-821 QSRMGEAEQLY
+821 GRGVAVEQLY
-832 AEVAEVAVLRQQWLH
+832 TEVAEVAVLRQQWLH
-847 DALAVYLMFSEVNA
+847 DALAVYRMFSEVNA
-861 CEVWID
+861 CELWID
-867 EKEQWLNKME
+867 EKEQWLDKME
-877 VPERLEDVEVIAHRF
+877 IPERLEDVEVVAHRF

-908 VNQIVQQLLDSGHP
+908 VNQIVQQLLDGGHP

-930 QDHLNSRWNRIVEM
+930 QDHLNSRWNSIVEL
-944 VEQKKDHLDSVLRL
+944 VEQKKDQLDSMLRL

-971 IQEKRKAIDTT
+971 IQDKRKAIDAT

-1000 TMEGALAVLEPK
+1000 TMEGALSVLEPK
-1012 LLHLQQE
+1012 LLHLQEE
-1019 AEELAISHPAKAME
+1019 AEHMATAHPGRAIDIL
-1033 VLEPFEGISV
+1033 VPFDGISV

-1052 QGCEDSLI
+1052 QGCEDSLM
-1060 VAGRLQQFIQDL
+1060 VASRLQSFIQDL
-1072 DCFLTWLVQ
+1072 DSFLTWLVQ

-1086 ASDELPNALEEA
+1086 ASDQLPNDLEEA
-1098 ERLINCHAALKEE
+1098 ERLINKHAALKEE

-1121 LQAVNE
+1121 LQAMNE
-1127 LLEAE
+1127 LLESE
-1132 EAPLPYAALQ
+1132 EAPLPQAALQ

-1181 AEAFL
+1181 AESFL
-1186 NNQESALAHIELP
+1186 NNQESALAHVELP

-1238 QSNIYSDRIKERV
+1238 QNNIYSERIRERI
-1251 DTLANRGN
+1251 DALANRGN

-1267 WLERLNGQW
+1267 WLEKLNDQW
-1276 GLQRLLQDCHELGD
+1276 ELQRFLQDCHELGD
-1290 WVAEKMLMAR
+1290 WVCEKMLMAR
-1300 DTSRDETQKLHK
+1300 DSSRDETQKLHK

-1327 KEWLEKIEREGQQL
+1327 KEWLDKIEKEGQQL

-1351 VRRKLGEIREC
+1351 VRRKLEEIREC

-1370 QAKARQLFEANRADL
+1370 QAKARQLFEANKADL
-1385 LVQSYTSLDHR
+1385 LVQSYESLDQR
-1396 LHQLE
+1396 LGQLE
-1401 GQLCYVDQGQ
+1401 GQLAYVDQGQ
-1411 DLTSVNKQLKKLQTM
+1411 DLTTVNKQLKKLQTM
-1426 ECQMEE
+1426 ETQMED
-1432 WYKEVGELQVAA
+1432 WYKEVGQLQVQAS
-1444 ASIPQQGQV
+1444 SIPQQTQV
-1453 MDTVSERQA
+1453 KETVAERQA
-1462 AVETRIVRLIEPL
+1462 AVEARMVRLIEPL

-1498 ILWVQERLPAA
+1498 ILWVQERLPMAM
-1509 TSQEHGS
+1509 SQEHGS
-1516 SLQAVQQLMKKNQ
+1516 TLQAVQQLMKKNQ
-1529 TLQRELQGHRARVED
+1529 TLQRELQGHRSRIED

-1549 NVIASIRSP
+1549 AIIASIRSP

-1564 AGLEQL
+1564 AGHDQL
-1570 SRLWGLL
+1570 AQLWALL

-1595 QYYFDTAEVEA
+1595 QYYFDMAEVEA

-1632 KHLALEQTIED
+1632 KHLVLEQTIED

-1662 HPDSEQIS
+1662 HPDCEQIS
-1670 KRQSQM
+1670 KRQSQI

-1703 NHEVDELEQ
+1703 NREVDELEQ
-1712 WIAERE
+1712 WIAQRE

-1728 DFEHVTILQ
+1728 DFEHVTVLQ

-1747 GSLGQERVTAVN
+1747 GSVGQERVTAVN

-1766 DYGHAEAATIAEW
+1766 DYGHSEAATIAEW

-1799 MLAASHQLHKFFA
+1799 MLAASHQLHKFFS
-1812 DCREVLAQIDDKQR
+1812 DCREVLAQIEDKHR
-1826 RLPEVRARQGGT
+1826 RLPEVRARQGST

-1845 RLMHSF
+1845 RLLHSF
-1851 EHDIQLLVTQVRQLQ
+1851 EQDIQLLVTQVRQLQ
-1866 ESAGQLRT
+1866 ESAAQLRT
-1874 IYAGQKAEAI
+1874 VYAGEKAETI
-1884 AGREQEVMYCWKELL
+1884 ACHEHEVMQCWKELL

-1911 ATDKLRFFGVVRDQ
+1911 ETDKLRFFGMVRDQ
-1925 IMWMDSIISQIGTG
+1925 IMWMDSIICQIGTG
-1939 DNPSIPPSDIMGS
+1939 EKP
-1952 GLSGPFR
+1952 R

-1979 ARSKSVL
+1979 ARSRSIL
-1986 QCVEMGK
+1986 ECIEMGK

-2007 EKLDTVVAKQYELSE
+2007 ERLDRVIAKQHELSE

-2029 VLQHMLEVHQFAQEA
+2029 ALQQLLEVHQFAQEA

-2096 LTTVEKMKAEQS
+2096 LTTVK
-2108 KLPPTPLLGRKVF
+2108 
-2121 LDPQETSPA
+2121 
-2130 RSQGSPLMRRIIYEQ
+2130 
-2145 AEPRAERPPQEPSPS
+2145 
-2160 YVARRLGSTVANYTP
+2160 
-2175 IMNGSSSYR
+2175 
-2184 SSLEAR
+2184 SSLLSIQSIQTPSSQDRFQNAE
-2190 TIPEM
+2190 I
-2195 GGVVGGV
+2195 VD
-2202 VGVAASLGT
+2202 
-2211 AAMEARGVATNL
+2211 NL
-2223 GTTAAMEVR
+2223 GKMLLAARNPAAEEVR
-2232 GVAAGLGTASSEAS
+2232 
-2246 GLAAG
+2246 
-2251 LVTPAVEAKG
+2251 
-2261 IAASLVTGAAAAVEV
+2261 
-2276 KASQYL
+2276 
-2282 RQPKI
+2282 RQ
-2287 KHMDDM
+2287 
-2293 VTPMLVACRLEK
+2293 
-2305 AREKEVRERE
+2305 
-2315 QRERERDI
+2315 
-2323 VLMEPAPVMPV
+2323 
-2334 MAEVVLQE
+2334 
-2342 MGREGMGRERLN
+2342 
-2354 SEPSSRDH
+2354 
-2362 RAGSSRSEP
+2362 
-2371 QQRDRDRD
+2371 
-2379 SRDSRDSHREA
+2379 
-2390 RLERQHSSEALMIQA
+2390 
-2405 RRDELPQE
+2405 
-2413 VWRERAERKE
+2413 
-2423 RKLERQTS
+2423 
-2431 SEQEGHGHEGRRK
+2431 
-2444 DRHRTERQESSEHDT
+2444 
-2459 AKEQSDRRS
+2459 
-2468 TEKRSGGQT
+2468 KRNFNNHFNCQ
-2477 LFDIV
+2477 
-2482 EQLKEREAATAR
+2482 
-2494 GEVPK
+2494 
-2499 VPNGVPEK
+2499 
-2507 SSGRPDRPRARD
+2507 
-2519 RPKPRRRPRPKDPS
+2519 
-2533 AGEATTTRRSRS
+2533 AGETTRRSRS
-2545 APEPGMAQS
+2545 APAQS
-2554 VSPSVP
+2554 SPAVP
-2560 QPPSH
+2560 QPPTH

-2578 IETMRKSS
+2578 IESLKKST

-2594 YCVLNKGEI
+2594 YCVLNKGEM

-2617 NEPMLNLG
+2617 NEPLLNLS

-2630 VTLGYK
+2630 VTNGYK

-2643 LKTKDGSEFLFHAK
+2643 LNASGASGGVTVANDQRWKHRTAIFNS
-2657 DESQDDLK
+2657 
-2665 AWTTNINKS
+2665 
-2674 IAEHEEIA
+2674 
-2682 KWGQTQPTTSSTDEG
+2682 
-2697 TRRDGSKADNKSER
+2697 
-2711 GEKSDRGERPERAER
+2711 
-2726 SERSDKGETKSDTKR
+2726 
-2741 SEKSSKKK
+2741 

>member
-1 MANASTDLDNAEA
+1 AMASASTDLDNAEA
-14 QCQLNNNNTRLAGS
+14 QRQLNNNNRPTSTGF
-28 SGHWET
+28 WET
-34 EVTSSK
+34 ETTSSK

-46 IKALAEE
+46 IKALADE

-65 VNSHLARVSCRI
+65 VNAHLARVSCRI
-77 ADLYNDLR
+77 SDLYNDLR

-97 SGEMLP
+97 SGELLP

-167 CDDNRETRSAKD
+167 TEDNRETRSAKD

-185 QMKTAGYSEV
+185 QMKTAGYPEV
-195 HIQNFTTCWRDGLA
+195 NIHNFTTCWRDGLA

-224 HKLIRSNA
+224 HKLTRSNA
-232 TYNLQQAFNIAE
+232 THNLQQAFNIAE
-244 QNLGLTKLL
+244 QSLGLAKLL

-278 FSKMKALRVEGK
+278 FSKMKALIVEGK
-290 RVGKV
+290 RIGKV
-295 LDNAIEGQKMIDRY
+295 LDNAIEAEKVIQRY
-309 EALASELL
+309 DALASELL
-317 EWIEKTIGIISNQK
+317 EWIEKTISIISNQK

-412 RQELIRQ
+412 RKELIRQ

-483 VELAGE
+483 VELAAE
-489 METEGYYDI
+489 MEAEGYYDI
-498 RRISARKENILGQWS
+498 RRILARKENILGQWS

-520 GRKARLEKNLAL
+520 GRKTRLEKNLAL
-532 QKNFQDMVYMI
+532 QKTFQEMVYMI
-543 DWMEDMQVQLL
+543 DWMEEMQVQLL
-554 SKDFGKHL
+554 SKDYGKHL
-562 LEVDDLLQKH
+562 LEVEDLLQKH
-572 SLQEADIIV
+572 GLQEADISV

-616 VSTCLEELKQLAAKR
+616 VSTCLEELKQLAGKR

-636 ESQHLWA
+636 DSRELWA
-643 FFQEVEESEAW
+643 FFQEVEESEVW
-654 IREKSSILATQT
+654 IREKTSILATQS

-678 QKHKTLAGELLA
+678 QKHKGLAGELLA
-690 RRSLLQ
+690 RRALLQ

-706 MEKSFGTRDI
+706 TQKSFGTAGI
-716 QERIMEV
+716 QERLMDV
-723 KGEWKR
+723 KGEWRR

-741 QEALNF
+741 QALNF
-747 FQFSTETDDLLA
+747 FQFTAEMDDLLA
-759 WLQDAYRLVS
+759 WLQDEYRLVS

-787 RGVREAVDKHRLH
+787 RSVREDIDKHRLH
-800 VVTLRKHMVALPLHY
+800 VVALHKHMVALPLQY
-815 RELNEV
+815 RELEEV
-821 QSRMGEAEQLY
+821 QMRLGEVEQLY
-832 AEVAEVAVLRQQWLH
+832 TEVAEVAVLRQQWLH
-847 DALAVYLMFSEVNA
+847 DALAVYRMFSEVNA

-867 EKEQWLNKME
+867 EKEQWMNRME
-877 VPERLEDVEVIAHRF
+877 VPERLEDMEVVAHRF

-930 QDHLNSRWNRIVEM
+930 QDHLNSRWNHM
-944 VEQKKDHLDSVLRL
+944 VELVEHKKDHLDSNLRI
-958 QNYLLECAEIKSQ
+958 QNYLLECTEIKSQ
-971 IQEKRKAIDTT
+971 IQEKRKAIDAT
-982 QYVGSDLGGVLAL
+982 QYVGSDLGSVLAL

-1012 LLHLQQE
+1012 LIHLQQE
-1019 AEELAISHPAKAME
+1019 AEELATSHPNKAME
-1033 VLEPFEGISV
+1033 ILVPFEGISV

-1052 QGCEDSLI
+1052 QGCEDSLT

-1072 DCFLTWLVQ
+1072 DSFLTWLVQ

-1086 ASDELPNALEEA
+1086 ASDELPNTLEEA
-1098 ERLINCHAALKEE
+1098 ERLINLHAALKEE

-1127 LLEAE
+1127 LLESE
-1132 EAPLPYAALQ
+1132 DAPLPYAALQ
-1142 QWLQKLD
+1142 QWLRKLD

-1186 NNQESALAHIELP
+1186 NNQESALAHVELP
-1199 TTVETVEAAIK
+1199 TTVETVEGAIK
-1210 KHKDF
+1210 KHKEF

-1238 QSNIYSDRIKERV
+1238 QSNIYSERIRERV
-1251 DTLANRGN
+1251 DLLAIRGN

-1267 WLERLNGQW
+1267 WLSKLNDQW
-1276 GLQRLLQDCHELGD
+1276 ELQRFLQDCHELGD

-1300 DTSRDETQKLHK
+1300 EASRDETQKLHK

-1327 KEWLEKIEREGQQL
+1327 KEWLDKIEKEGQKL
-1341 IQEKPELSPV
+1341 MQEKPELSSV
-1351 VRRKLGEIREC
+1351 VQQKLSEIREC
-1362 WQDLESTT
+1362 WLDLESTT
-1370 QAKARQLFEANRADL
+1370 QAKARQLFESSRADL
-1385 LVQSYTSLDHR
+1385 LAQSYSSLDQR
-1396 LHQLE
+1396 LQHLE
-1401 GQLCYVDQGQ
+1401 GQLAHEDYGQ

-1426 ECQMEE
+1426 ENQVEQ
-1432 WYKEVGELQVAA
+1432 WYKEVGDLQVQA

-1453 MDTVSERQA
+1453 MDVVSERQS

-1498 ILWVQERLPAA
+1498 ILWVQERLPMA
-1509 TSQEHGS
+1509 TLQEHGS

-1529 TLQRELQGHRARVED
+1529 SLQRELEGHRGRVED

-1549 NVIASIRSP
+1549 AVIASIRSP
-1558 EADCVR
+1558 EAECVR
-1564 AGLEQL
+1564 AGMEQL
-1570 SRLWGLL
+1570 QQLWEML
-1577 WAETERRQ
+1577 WVETERRQ
-1585 LVLDAMYQAQ
+1585 LNLDAMYQAQ
-1595 QYYFDTAEVEA
+1595 QYYFDITEVEA

-1632 KHLALEQTIED
+1632 KHLVLEQTIED

-1648 GLLSQQCRQLLEMG
+1648 GLLSQQCRQLLEIG

-1670 KRQSQM
+1670 KRQSQI

-1684 DLVEERKSRLE
+1684 DLVEERKCGLE
-1695 QQYWLYQL
+1695 QQYWLFQL
-1703 NHEVDELEQ
+1703 NREVDELEQ

-1718 VVASSPELGQ
+1718 MTASSTELGQ

-1737 EKFTEFASET
+1737 EKFTDFASET
-1747 GSLGQERVTAVN
+1747 GRLGQERVTAVN
-1759 QMVDELI
+1759 HMVDELI
-1766 DYGHAEAATIAEW
+1766 DYGHTDAATIAEW

-1788 DLLELMETRAQ
+1788 DLLELIETRAQ
-1799 MLAASHQLHKFFA
+1799 MLAASHQLHKFFS

-1826 RLPEVRARQGGT
+1826 RLPEVRALQDGST
-1838 ANTSTLQ
+1838 NTSALQ
-1845 RLMHSF
+1845 RLMKTF
-1851 EHDIQLLVTQVRQLQ
+1851 EHDIQLLVGQVRQLQ
-1866 ESAGQLRT
+1866 ESAAQLRT
-1874 IYAGQKAEAI
+1874 VYAGEKAEAI
-1884 AGREQEVMYCWKELL
+1884 ALREHEVMQTWKELL
-1899 TSCEE
+1899 ISCEE

-1911 ATDKLRFFGVVRDQ
+1911 ATDKLRFFGMVRDQ
-1925 IMWMDSIISQIGTG
+1925 LMWMDSIICQIGTG
-1939 DNPSIPPSDIMGS
+1939 EKP
-1952 GLSGPFR
+1952 R

-1979 ARSKSVL
+1979 VRNKSML
-1986 QCVEMGK
+1986 QCIEMGK
-1993 TLLAARNPAAEEIK
+1993 TLLAARNPASEEIK
-2007 EKLDTVVAKQYELSE
+2007 EKLEKVLAKQRELTE

-2029 VLQHMLEVHQFAQEA
+2029 ELQHMLEVHQFAQEA

-2054 EPFINSKE
+2054 EPFINSQE
-2062 LGASVDEVEQLIRRH
+2062 LGGSVDEVEQLIRRH

-2096 LTTVEKMKAEQS
+2096 LTTVRVQTDRTLIKAEQS

-2121 LDPQETSPA
+2121 LDPQDSSPA
-2130 RSQGSPLMRRIIYEQ
+2130 RSSPSSLLRQTIYEQ
-2145 AEPRAERPPQEPSPS
+2145 GEPRGERVTQPSPS
-2160 YVARRLGSTVANYTP
+2160 S
-2175 IMNGSSSYR
+2175 
-2184 SSLEAR
+2184 
-2190 TIPEM
+2190 
-2195 GGVVGGV
+2195 VVPGLV
-2202 VGVAASLGT
+2202 QSCGT
-2211 AAMEARGVATNL
+2211 A
-2223 GTTAAMEVR
+2223 
-2232 GVAAGLGTASSEAS
+2232 
-2246 GLAAG
+2246 
-2251 LVTPAVEAKG
+2251 
-2261 IAASLVTGAAAAVEV
+2261 
-2276 KASQYL
+2276 L
-2282 RQPKI
+2282 R
-2287 KHMDDM
+2287 
-2293 VTPMLVACRLEK
+2293 C
-2305 AREKEVRERE
+2305 
-2315 QRERERDI
+2315 
-2323 VLMEPAPVMPV
+2323 
-2334 MAEVVLQE
+2334 
-2342 MGREGMGRERLN
+2342 
-2354 SEPSSRDH
+2354 
-2362 RAGSSRSEP
+2362 
-2371 QQRDRDRD
+2371 
-2379 SRDSRDSHREA
+2379 
-2390 RLERQHSSEALMIQA
+2390 
-2405 RRDELPQE
+2405 
-2413 VWRERAERKE
+2413 
-2423 RKLERQTS
+2423 
-2431 SEQEGHGHEGRRK
+2431 
-2444 DRHRTERQESSEHDT
+2444 
-2459 AKEQSDRRS
+2459 
-2468 TEKRSGGQT
+2468 
-2477 LFDIV
+2477 
-2482 EQLKEREAATAR
+2482 
-2494 GEVPK
+2494 
-2499 VPNGVPEK
+2499 
-2507 SSGRPDRPRARD
+2507 
-2519 RPKPRRRPRPKDPS
+2519 S
-2533 AGEATTTRRSRS
+2533 AGEW
-2545 APEPGMAQS
+2545 QS
-2554 VSPSVP
+2554 GGSSG
-2560 QPPSH
+2560 
-2565 TAHHEGFLFRKLD
+2565 AHRGLCSLPHY
-2578 IETMRKSS
+2578 
-2586 NSRSWVNL
+2586 SRSWVNL
-2594 YCVLNKGEI
+2594 YCVLNKGEL
-2603 GFYKDAKNTTTPYN
+2603 GFYKDSKNITTPYN
-2617 NEPMLNLG
+2617 NEPLLSLSG
-2625 HCHCD
+2625 CACD
-2630 VTLGYK
+2630 ITNGYK

-2643 LKTKDGSEFLFHAK
+2643 LK
-2657 DESQDDLK
+2657 
-2665 AWTTNINKS
+2665 
-2674 IAEHEEIA
+2674 
-2682 KWGQTQPTTSSTDEG
+2682 
-2697 TRRDGSKADNKSER
+2697 
-2711 GEKSDRGERPERAER
+2711 
-2726 SERSDKGETKSDTKR
+2726 
-2741 SEKSSKKK
+2741 

>member
-1 MANASTDLDNAEA
+1 AMANASPDLDNAEA
-14 QCQLNNNNTRLAGS
+14 QRQLNNNNRPIGS
-28 SGHWET
+28 GFWET
-34 EVTSSK
+34 ECTSSK

-46 IKALAEE
+46 IKALADE

-65 VNSHLARVSCRI
+65 VNSHLSRVSCRI
-77 ADLYNDLR
+77 SDLYNDLR

-97 SGEMLP
+97 SGELLP

-147 TLGLIWTI
+147 TLGLMWTI

-167 CDDNRETRSAKD
+167 TEDNRETRSAKD

-195 HIQNFTTCWRDGLA
+195 NIQNFTTCWRDGLA

-224 HKLIRSNA
+224 HKLTRSNA
-232 TYNLQQAFNIAE
+232 THNLQQAFNIAE
-244 QNLGLTKLL
+244 QHLGLTKLL

-278 FSKMKALRVEGK
+278 FSKMKALIVEGK

-295 LDNAIEGQKMIDRY
+295 LDNCIEAEKIINRY
-309 EALASELL
+309 EALASDLL
-317 EWIEKTIGIISNQK
+317 DWIEKTIAVISNQK

-378 NQKPYVPHEGK
+378 NQKPYVPHDGK

-412 RQELIRQ
+412 RKELIRQ

-471 DISSYEERIGVV
+471 DIASYEERIGVV
-483 VELAGE
+483 VELAAE
-489 METEGYYDI
+489 MEAEGYYDI

-513 LLKELVV
+513 LLKELVA
-520 GRKARLEKNLAL
+520 GRRTRLEKNLAL
-532 QKNFQDMVYMI
+532 QKTFQDMVYMI
-543 DWMEDMQVQLL
+543 DWMEDTQLL

-572 SLQEADIIV
+572 SLQEADITV
-581 QAERVQTLNTA
+581 QAERVETLNTA

-616 VSTCLEELKQLAAKR
+616 VSSCLEELKQLAAKR
-631 RSELE
+631 RTELE
-636 ESQHLWA
+636 ESRQLWL
-643 FFQEVEESEAW
+643 EESEAW
-654 IREKSSILATQT
+654 IREKSSILGAQGF
-666 CGKDL
+666 GKDL
-671 SSVLRLL
+671 SSVLKLL
-678 QKHKTLAGELLA
+678 QKHKTLAGELLTPHKL
-690 RRSLLQ
+690 SN
-696 QTMKKGKQIL
+696 TMKRGKQIL
-706 MEKSFGTRDI
+706 SEKSFGTAGI
-716 QERIMEV
+716 QEHIMEV
-723 KGEWKR
+723 KSEWKR

-747 FQFSTETDDLLA
+747 FQFSTETDDLVA

-787 RGVREAVDKHRLH
+787 RGVSEAIDKHRLH
-800 VVTLRKHMVALPLHY
+800 VVALRKHMVALPLRY
-815 RELNEV
+815 RDQEV
-821 QSRMGEAEQLY
+821 QVRMGEVEQLY
-832 AEVAEVAVLRQQWLH
+832 TEVIEVAVLRQQWLH
-847 DALAVYLMFSEVNA
+847 DALAVYRMFSEVNA
-861 CEVWID
+861 CELWID
-867 EKEQWLNKME
+867 EKEQWLDKME
-877 VPERLEDVEVIAHRF
+877 IPERLEDVEVVAHRF

-908 VNQIVQQLLDSGHP
+908 VNQIVQQLLDGGHP

-930 QDHLNSRWNRIVEM
+930 QDHLNSRWNSIVEL
-944 VEQKKDHLDSVLRL
+944 VEQKKDQLDSMLRL

-971 IQEKRKAIDTT
+971 IQDKRKAIDAT
-982 QYVGSDLGGVLAL
+982 QYMGSDLGGVLAL

-1000 TMEGALAVLEPK
+1000 TMEGALSVLEPK
-1012 LLHLQQE
+1012 LLHLQEE
-1019 AEELAISHPAKAME
+1019 AEHLATVHQGRTME
-1033 VLEPFEGISV
+1033 VLVPFDGISL

-1052 QGCEDSLI
+1052 QGCEDSLM
-1060 VAGRLQQFIQDL
+1060 VASRLQSFIQDL
-1072 DCFLTWLVQ
+1072 DSFLTWLVQ

-1086 ASDELPNALEEA
+1086 ASDQLPNDLEEA
-1098 ERLINCHAALKEE
+1098 ERLINKHAALKEE

-1121 LQAVNE
+1121 LQAMNE
-1127 LLEAE
+1127 LLESE
-1132 EAPLPYAALQ
+1132 EAPLPQAALQ

-1181 AEAFL
+1181 AESFL
-1186 NNQESALAHIELP
+1186 NNQESALAHVELP

-1238 QSNIYSDRIKERV
+1238 QSNIYSERIRERI
-1251 DTLANRGN
+1251 DTLANRYTYTDK
-1259 QNRELAQQ
+1259 NRKLAQQ
-1267 WLERLNGQW
+1267 WLEKLNDQW
-1276 GLQRLLQDCHELGD
+1276 ELQRFLQDCHELGD
-1290 WVAEKMLMAR
+1290 WVCEKMLMAR
-1300 DTSRDETQKLHK
+1300 DSSRDETQKLHK

-1327 KEWLEKIEREGQQL
+1327 KEWLDKIEKEGQQL

-1351 VRRKLGEIREC
+1351 VRKKLGEIREC

-1370 QAKARQLFEANRADL
+1370 QAKARQLFEANKADL
-1385 LVQSYTSLDHR
+1385 LVQSYESLDQR
-1396 LHQLE
+1396 LGQLE
-1401 GQLCYVDQGQ
+1401 GQLVYVDQGQ
-1411 DLTSVNKQLKKLQTM
+1411 DLTTVNKQLKKLQTM
-1426 ECQMEE
+1426 ETQMEE
-1432 WYKEVGELQVAA
+1432 WYREVGQLQVQVAT
-1444 ASIPQQGQV
+1444 IPQQTQIKE
-1453 MDTVSERQA
+1453 TVAGRQA
-1462 AVETRIVRLIEPL
+1462 AVEARMVRLIEPL

-1498 ILWVQERLPAA
+1498 ILWIQERLPMAM
-1509 TSQEHGS
+1509 SQEHGS
-1516 SLQAVQQLMKKNQ
+1516 TLQAVQQLMKKNQ
-1529 TLQRELQGHRARVED
+1529 TLQRELQGHRGRIED

-1549 NVIASIRSP
+1549 GIIASIRSP
-1558 EADCVR
+1558 EADCAR
-1564 AGLEQL
+1564 AGHDQL
-1570 SRLWGLL
+1570 AQLWALL

-1585 LVLDAMYQAQ
+1585 LILDAMYQAQ

-1632 KHLALEQTIED
+1632 KHLVLEQTIED

-1648 GLLSQQCRQLLEMG
+1648 GLLSQQCR
-1662 HPDSEQIS
+1662 HEQIS
-1670 KRQSQM
+1670 KRQSQI

-1703 NHEVDELEQ
+1703 NREVDELEQ
-1712 WIAERE
+1712 WIAQRE

-1728 DFEHVTILQ
+1728 DFEHVTVLQ

-1747 GSLGQERVTAVN
+1747 GSVGQERVTAVN

-1766 DYGHAEAATIAEW
+1766 DYGHSEAATIAEW

-1799 MLAASHQLHKFFA
+1799 MLAASHQLHKFFS
-1812 DCREVLAQIDDKQR
+1812 DCREVLAQIEDKHR
-1826 RLPEVRARQGGT
+1826 RLPEVRARQGST

-1845 RLMHSF
+1845 RLLHSF
-1851 EHDIQLLVTQVRQLQ
+1851 EQDIQLLVTQVRQLQ
-1866 ESAGQLRT
+1866 ESAAQLRT
-1874 IYAGQKAEAI
+1874 VYAGEKAEAI
-1884 AGREQEVMYCWKELL
+1884 ACREHEVMQYWKELL

-1911 ATDKLRFFGVVRDQ
+1911 ETDKLTFFSMVRDQ
-1925 IMWMDSIISQIGTG
+1925 IMWMESIICQIGTG
-1939 DNPSIPPSDIMGS
+1939 EKP
-1952 GLSGPFR
+1952 R

-1972 SLKSEVE
+1972 SLKSEVD
-1979 ARSKSVL
+1979 ARSRSTL
-1986 QCVEMGK
+1986 ECIEMGK
-1993 TLLAARNPAAEEIK
+1993 TLLAARNPASEEIK
-2007 EKLDTVVAKQYELSE
+2007 DKLEKVVAKQHELSE

-2029 VLQHMLEVHQFAQEA
+2029 VLQQLLEVHQFAQEA

-2096 LTTVEKMKAEQS
+2096 LTTRAHQRATGRAADPGAQGRAASGGVEGTCREAGETDTGEANVQRLFLTPPIS
-2108 KLPPTPLLGRKVF
+2108 HPPQTTPPSPYSSPSTFPSSSSSSTLPPLTP
-2121 LDPQETSPA
+2121 PA
-2130 RSQGSPLMRRIIYEQ
+2130 FP
-2145 AEPRAERPPQEPSPS
+2145 
-2160 YVARRLGSTVANYTP
+2160 
-2175 IMNGSSSYR
+2175 
-2184 SSLEAR
+2184 
-2190 TIPEM
+2190 
-2195 GGVVGGV
+2195 
-2202 VGVAASLGT
+2202 
-2211 AAMEARGVATNL
+2211 
-2223 GTTAAMEVR
+2223 
-2232 GVAAGLGTASSEAS
+2232 
-2246 GLAAG
+2246 
-2251 LVTPAVEAKG
+2251 
-2261 IAASLVTGAAAAVEV
+2261 
-2276 KASQYL
+2276 
-2282 RQPKI
+2282 
-2287 KHMDDM
+2287 
-2293 VTPMLVACRLEK
+2293 
-2305 AREKEVRERE
+2305 
-2315 QRERERDI
+2315 
-2323 VLMEPAPVMPV
+2323 
-2334 MAEVVLQE
+2334 
-2342 MGREGMGRERLN
+2342 
-2354 SEPSSRDH
+2354 
-2362 RAGSSRSEP
+2362 
-2371 QQRDRDRD
+2371 
-2379 SRDSRDSHREA
+2379 
-2390 RLERQHSSEALMIQA
+2390 
-2405 RRDELPQE
+2405 
-2413 VWRERAERKE
+2413 
-2423 RKLERQTS
+2423 
-2431 SEQEGHGHEGRRK
+2431 
-2444 DRHRTERQESSEHDT
+2444 
-2459 AKEQSDRRS
+2459 
-2468 TEKRSGGQT
+2468 
-2477 LFDIV
+2477 
-2482 EQLKEREAATAR
+2482 
-2494 GEVPK
+2494 
-2499 VPNGVPEK
+2499 
-2507 SSGRPDRPRARD
+2507 
-2519 RPKPRRRPRPKDPS
+2519 
-2533 AGEATTTRRSRS
+2533 
-2545 APEPGMAQS
+2545 
-2554 VSPSVP
+2554 
-2560 QPPSH
+2560 
-2565 TAHHEGFLFRKLD
+2565 HH
-2578 IETMRKSS
+2578 
-2586 NSRSWVNL
+2586 SRSWVNL
-2594 YCVLNKGEI
+2594 YCVLNKGEM

-2617 NEPMLNLG
+2617 NEPLLNLS

-2630 VTLGYK
+2630 VTNGYK

-2657 DESQDDLK
+2657 DEVRHSCVSNYILK
-2665 AWTTNINKS
+2665 KL
-2674 IAEHEEIA
+2674 
-2682 KWGQTQPTTSSTDEG
+2682 K
-2697 TRRDGSKADNKSER
+2697 
-2711 GEKSDRGERPERAER
+2711 
-2726 SERSDKGETKSDTKR
+2726 
-2741 SEKSSKKK
+2741 